1 MDSLS
6 TPHPFPGKLIIVEG
20 IDGSGKSTQLQLAMR
35 HLKTRGYPVFF
46 TEWNSADLVKAVT
59 KKGKKKMTLTPM
71 TFSLLHATDFAH
83 RLINNILPPLK
94 AGMVVLADRY
104 VYTAFARDV
113 VRGCDPSWVRRV
125 YNFAPR
131 PDLALY
137 FNVPIDVS
145 CSRILSGRA
154 QLKDY
159 EAGMDLKLAP
169 DKESSFKIFQSR
181 ILTEY
186 ERIKHEYGL
195 LEVDATQSIGE
206 QQQLVRRLVD
216 RALADYHPDE
226 TVPFHP
232 DFDSGGSGGINDRAG
247 AVAYAAEDD
256 DEDDRSDQDDDD
268 HL

>member
-1 MDSLS
+1 MDSLG
-6 TPHPFPGKLIIVEG
+6 PHPYPGKLIIVEG

-35 HLKTRGYPVFF
+35 HLRTRGYPVFF

-94 AGMVVLADRY
+94 AGMIVLADRY
-104 VYTAFARDV
+104 AYTAFARDV
-113 VRGCDPSWVRRV
+113 VRGCDPTWVRKV
-125 YNFAPR
+125 YGFAPR

-159 EAGMDLKLAP
+159 EAGMDLHLAP
-169 DKESSFKIFQSR
+169 DKVSSFKIFQSR

-186 ERIKHEYGL
+186 EKIRHEYGL
-195 LEVDATQSIGE
+195 VEIDATQSIGD

-216 RALADYHPDE
+216 QALADYHPDE
-226 TVPFHP
+226 TAPFQLE
-232 DFDSGGSGGINDRAG
+232 RV
-247 AVAYAAEDD
+247 VAPATELNLDP
-256 DEDDRSDQDDDD
+256 EREET
-268 HL
+268 L